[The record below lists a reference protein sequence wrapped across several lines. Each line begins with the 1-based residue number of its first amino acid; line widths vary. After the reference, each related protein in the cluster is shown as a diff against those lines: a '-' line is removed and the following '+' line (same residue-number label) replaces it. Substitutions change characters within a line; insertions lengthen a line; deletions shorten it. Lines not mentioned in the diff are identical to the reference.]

1 VRSAAT
7 DIYVTCCV
15 VGSALLAY
23 LMIKYH
29 QHVLFARSGAL
40 QYTKLGSES
49 SRPPAGTALQPLL
62 CEYSRSCDGLPI
74 EQHLALTTESSCAL
88 ARLRADAFV
97 CGAAG
102 GYTNLFLKGVAEL
115 VKNLIEGALT
125 MTLLGD
131 CRLKARETLCALWVL
146 TCGVPHVA
154 FEYVGDATAWGKPEV
169 YLFIIAALVCA
180 TGQVIW
186 INKGLAVFPAIKFVP
201 AYSASLSLLGS
212 TIGAVYFQEYEK
224 LTGVGMIMWP
234 VGSLVVVGGILL
246 LLLNDPP
253 DDRGYQDGVLQSL
266 PLPCSCIHVMG
277 NQILTFAWP
286 CGVADEEADSFTVP
300 VSSTLATPIVKRA

>member
-1 VRSAAT
+1 MRSAAT

-62 CEYSRSCDGLPI
+62 CEYFRSCDGLPI

-131 CRLKARETLCALWVL
+131 CRLKEGARDALRI
-146 TCGVPHVA
+146 
-154 FEYVGDATAWGKPEV
+154 VGTDMWCSARCIRMCRGRHGM
-169 YLFIIAALVCA
+169 
-180 TGQVIW
+180 GQ
-186 INKGLAVFPAIKFVP
+186 
-201 AYSASLSLLGS
+201 
-212 TIGAVYFQEYEK
+212 T
-224 LTGVGMIMWP
+224 
-234 VGSLVVVGGILL
+234 
-246 LLLNDPP
+246 
-253 DDRGYQDGVLQSL
+253 RGVLFYS
-266 PLPCSCIHVMG
+266 SCISMRSRPSHM
-277 NQILTFAWP
+277 
-286 CGVADEEADSFTVP
+286 D
-300 VSSTLATPIVKRA
+300 